1 MTEEPLWWP
10 LRATPGWRGLIGRG
24 YTERFAKADNERNE
38 CEIVNLC
45 GLKPVFINSFNPAFI
60 DYFIAF
66 SRIMKLHT

>member
-24 YTERFAKADNERNE
+24 YTERFAKAHNERNE

-45 GLKPVFINSFNPAFI
+45 GLKPVFINSFIPAFI
-60 DYFIAF
+60 DYFYWF
-66 SRIMKLHT
+66 L